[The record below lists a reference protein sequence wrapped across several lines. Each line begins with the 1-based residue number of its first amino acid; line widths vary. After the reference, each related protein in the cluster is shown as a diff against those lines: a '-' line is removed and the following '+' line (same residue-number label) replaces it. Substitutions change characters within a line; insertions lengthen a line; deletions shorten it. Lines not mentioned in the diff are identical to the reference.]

1 MKRQNYYQLTV
12 LLSFVTMATMS
23 FIVLIEIQLMYK
35 YEYIGF
41 EEFFSDIYF
50 LFLSVLDWQVLFLW
64 IIVAIY
70 SDVVSPELSSIS
82 VVHTHTLFLFCG
94 LRLLE
99 GGGGGIHPPSIHHP
113 SILIDHHQ
121 SAGGK
126 QTLRTSMCGV
136 RHPLMFS
143 VKPRWWRRRR
153 EWVADSLSVVEEWA
167 GFYSC
172 FFWHA
177 VICATL
183 SELIHRWVSW
193 LARTLY
199 FSFLSFF
206 STLKTLAEKAKAV
219 SHERR

>member
-1 MKRQNYYQLTV
+1 MYKRSVFAMSTPFIYKITTISSAVRVLNDFSVMKRQNYYQLTV

-99 GGGGGIHPPSIHHP
+99 GGGGGHPPSIHPPSIHPNWPP
-113 SILIDHHQ
+113 S
-121 SAGGK
+121 
-126 QTLRTSMCGV
+126 
-136 RHPLMFS
+136 
-143 VKPRWWRRRR
+143 
-153 EWVADSLSVVEEWA
+153 
-167 GFYSC
+167 
-172 FFWHA
+172 
-177 VICATL
+177 
-183 SELIHRWVSW
+183 VSW
-193 LARTLY
+193 R
-199 FSFLSFF
+199 
-206 STLKTLAEKAKAV
+206 KTDIKDLHVWSASPV
-219 SHERR
+219 NVLR